1 MYRTLSLPWAPRQ
14 PSRVPA
20 GRLREHVGSR
30 VRLSGFVLAVRDQK
44 RMQFVILRDTSGVAQ
59 IVHGKAPAEDSLS
72 ELISKLTL
80 GSAVSMTGFVVDAPA
95 VKLGGVEVRADAIE
109 IHGLAAVPLPIAD
122 GSSQERPMDW
132 RVLSLRRPDQRL
144 VFEIQTTL
152 EHAMRAFWRAHG
164 FVEIHS
170 PKLMG
175 AASESGAEVFNVAY
189 FGRQAYLAQSPQFY
203 KQMAIAGGLERVFE
217 IGPAFRA
224 EPSFTTRHETEFT
237 SIDMEVAWIDSH
249 EDLMR
254 LEEEWLA
261 YIFAEVRHE
270 HRNEIREIF
279 GIELRVPATPFPRVS
294 VEEARA
300 ILSRDRHGT
309 PCEGRDLDAN
319 AEQQLAAHILE
330 SRDHDFVFV
339 TNYPAERR
347 AFYHMRHEDRPDLTK
362 GFDLLWKGIEFTTWS
377 QREHRYDRLLW
388 QAREHGYALEPLQD
402 YLDFFRYGCPPHG
415 GMGVGL
421 ARLLMLMLQR
431 QSIREVILLSR
442 TPNRLRP

>member
-1 MYRTLSLPWAPRQ
+1 MQPIRSFPWSSFQ

-44 RMQFVILRDTSGVAQ
+44 RMQFVILRDSSGLGQ
-59 IVHGKAPAEDSLS
+59 ITHGKAPAEDSLS
-72 ELISKLTL
+72 ELISTLTP
-80 GSAVSMTGFVVDAPA
+80 GSAVSITGFVVDAPA
-95 VKLGGVEVRADAIE
+95 VKLGRVEVRAEAIE
-109 IHGLAAVPLPIAD
+109 VHGPAATPLPIAD
-122 GSSQERPMDW
+122 DSSHERLMDW

-152 EHAMRAFWRAHG
+152 EHAMRAFWRAHD

-203 KQMAIAGGLERVFE
+203 KQMAIA
-217 IGPAFRA
+217 
-224 EPSFTTRHETEFT
+224 
-237 SIDMEVAWIDSH
+237 SH

-254 LEEEWLA
+254 LEEHWLA
-261 YIFAEVRHE
+261 YVFAEVHRE
-270 HRNEIREIF
+270 HRKKIREIF
-279 GIELRVPATPFPRVS
+279 GVELRVPAIPFPRVS

-300 ILSRDRHGT
+300 ILTSGGHKTSGG
-309 PCEGRDLDAN
+309 GRDLDSD
-319 AEQQLAAHILE
+319 AEQRLAAHVLE
-330 SRDHDFVFV
+330 SRGHDFVFV

-362 GFDLLWKGIEFTTWS
+362 GFDLLW
-377 QREHRYDRLLW
+377 
-388 QAREHGYALEPLQD
+388 
-402 YLDFFRYGCPPHG
+402 
-415 GMGVGL
+415 
-421 ARLLMLMLQR
+421 
-431 QSIREVILLSR
+431 
-442 TPNRLRP
+442 